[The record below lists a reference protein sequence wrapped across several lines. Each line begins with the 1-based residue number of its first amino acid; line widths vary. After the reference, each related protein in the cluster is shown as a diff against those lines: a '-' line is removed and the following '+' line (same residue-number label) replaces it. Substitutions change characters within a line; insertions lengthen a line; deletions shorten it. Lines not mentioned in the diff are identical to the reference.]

1 MPGPARPPFALNLIM
16 VLYLFWGDDDFAL
29 TKAVSALKDKSLD
42 ADWASFNFER
52 INADQPEGALAALTQ
67 AMTPP
72 FGMGKRF
79 IWLAEPPFLQQA
91 SEAVTQ
97 ELERT
102 LPQLLDSSVLV
113 ITGKKKP
120 NGRLKSTKLLQKHG
134 EVKEFSAIS
143 PWKTDQ
149 ITDKVRQAAKEVG
162 VRLTRASGELLVEA
176 VGNNTRQLYNELEKL
191 RLFGSGTVAEGQLDG
206 HAEAEPLDLETVA
219 GLITTSTQSS
229 LQLASA
235 IRMGDTGKALELVA
249 DLLGRNEP
257 ALRIVAT
264 LVGQFRT
271 WLWVRVM
278 TEAGERDEKAIAQ
291 AAGIGNPKRIYFLRQ
306 EINGLSQP
314 QLLQAMPVLLS
325 LESEIKIGR
334 NPEATLQTK
343 VIELCQ
349 ICRGRR

>member
-1 MPGPARPPFALNLIM
+1 MA
-16 VLYLFWGDDDFAL
+16 LYLFWGDDDFAL
-29 TKAVSALKDKSLD
+29 TKAVTALKDKSLN

-52 INADQPEGALAALTQ
+52 INAEQPEGALAALTQ

-79 IWLAEPPFLQQA
+79 IWLVEPPFLQQA
-91 SEAVTQ
+91 SDSVTQ

-102 LPQLLDSSVLV
+102 LPQLLDSSVVV

-120 NGRLKSTKLLQKHG
+120 NGRLKSTKLLQKHA
-134 EVKEFSAIS
+134 EVKEFSAIP

-162 VRLTRASGELLVEA
+162 VRLTRASGEFLVEA

-191 RLFGSGTVAEGQLDG
+191 RLFGNGTVNDGQT
-206 HAEAEPLDLETVA
+206 EAEPLDLETVA

-314 QLLQAMPVLLS
+314 QLLQAMPVLLN

>member
-1 MPGPARPPFALNLIM
+1 MA
-16 VLYLFWGDDDFAL
+16 LYLFWGDDDFAL
-29 TKAVSALKDKSLD
+29 TQAVTALKNKSLN

-52 INADQPEGALAALTQ
+52 IEADQPEGALAALTQ

-91 SEAVTQ
+91 ADSVTQ

-102 LPQLLDSSVLV
+102 LPQLLDSSVVV

-120 NGRLKSTKLLQKHG
+120 NGRLKSTKLLQEHA
-134 EVKEFSAIS
+134 EVKEFSAIP

-162 VRLTRASGELLVEA
+162 VRLTRASGEFLVEA

-191 RLFGSGTVAEGQLDG
+191 RLFGNGTVTDGQM
-206 HAEAEPLDLETVA
+206 EAEPLDLETVA

-271 WLWVRVM
+271 WLWLRVM
-278 TEAGERDEKAIAQ
+278 TEAGERDEKAIAA

-314 QLLQAMPVLLS
+314 QLLQAMPVLLN

>member
-1 MPGPARPPFALNLIM
+1 M
-16 VLYLFWGDDDFAL
+16 VLYLYWGDDDFAL
-29 TKAVSALKDKSLD
+29 NKAVIALKDKALD
-42 ADWASFNFER
+42 ANWASFNFER
-52 INADQPEGALAALTQ
+52 ISAEQPEGALAGLTQ

-72 FGMGKRF
+72 FGLGKRF
-79 IWLAEPPFLQQA
+79 IWLDEPPFLQQA
-91 SEAVTQ
+91 SESITQ
-97 ELERT
+97 ELQRT
-102 LPQLLDSSVLV
+102 LPQLLDSSVLI
-113 ITGKKKP
+113 ITSKKKP
-120 NGRLKSTKLLQKHG
+120 NGRLKSTKLLQQHA
-134 EVKEFSAIS
+134 EVKEFSAIP

-149 ITDKVRQAAKEVG
+149 ITDKVRQAAQEVG
-162 VRLTRASGELLVEA
+162 VRLTRASGEFLVEA

-191 RLFGSGTVAEGQLDG
+191 RLFGNGTVRDPGASGSGEP
-206 HAEAEPLDLETVA
+206 EPLELATVA
-219 GLITTSTQSS
+219 GLITTNTQSS

-306 EINGLSQP
+306 EISSLSQP

-334 NPEATLQTK
+334 EAEATLQTK

>member
-1 MPGPARPPFALNLIM
+1 MA
-16 VLYLFWGDDDFAL
+16 LYLYWGDDDFAL
-29 TKAVSALKDKSLD
+29 NKAVIALKDKSLN

-52 INADQPEGALAALTQ
+52 INPEQPEGALGALTQ

-72 FGMGKRF
+72 FGMGQRF
-79 IWLAEPPFLQQA
+79 IWLDEPPFLQQA
-91 SEAVTQ
+91 SDAVTQ

-120 NGRLKSTKLLQKHG
+120 NGRLKSTKLLQKHA
-134 EVKEFSAIS
+134 EVKEFSAIP

-162 VRLTRASGELLVEA
+162 VRLTRASGEFLVEA

-191 RLFGSGTVAEGQLDG
+191 RLFGNGTINDGQT
-206 HAEAEPLDLETVA
+206 EAEPLDLETVA
-219 GLITTSTQSS
+219 RLITTSTQSS

-325 LESEIKIGR
+325 LEADIKIGR
-334 NPEATLQTK
+334 DAEATLQTK

>member
-1 MPGPARPPFALNLIM
+1 M

-29 TKAVSALKDKSLD
+29 TKAVIALQETSLNP
-42 ADWASFNFER
+42 DWASFNFER

-134 EVKEFSAIS
+134 EVKEFTSIP

-149 ITDKVRQAAKEVG
+149 ITEKVRQAAKEVG
-162 VRLTRASGELLVEA
+162 VRLTRASGEFLVEA

-191 RLFGSGTVAEGQLDG
+191 RLFGNGTVTSGTVTDTPGQQSGDG
-206 HAEAEPLDLETVA
+206 QAEPLDLETVA

-235 IRMGDTGKALELVA
+235 IRMGDTSKALELVA

-325 LESEIKIGR
+325 LESDIKIGR
-334 NPEATLQTK
+334 DPEATLQTK

>member
-1 MPGPARPPFALNLIM
+1 MALH
-16 VLYLFWGDDDFAL
+16 LYWGDDDFAL
-29 TKAVSALKDKSLD
+29 NKAVTALKTKSLN

-52 INADQPEGALAALTQ
+52 LNAEQPEAAQAALTQ

-79 IWLAEPPFLQQA
+79 IWLVEPPFLQQA

-113 ITGKKKP
+113 ITSPKKP
-120 NGRLKSTKLLQKHG
+120 NGRLKSTKLLQKHA
-134 EVKEFSAIS
+134 EVKEFSAVP

-149 ITDKVRQAAKEVG
+149 ITDRVRQAAKEVG
-162 VRLTRASGELLVEA
+162 VRLTRASGEFLVEA

-191 RLFGSGTVAEGQLDG
+191 RLFGSGVQGGGSAVDNGIPTEPK
-206 HAEAEPLDLETVA
+206 PLDLETVA
-219 GLITTSTQSS
+219 SLVTTSTQSS

-278 TEAGERDEKAIAQ
+278 TEAGERDEKAIAA
-291 AAGIGNPKRIYFLRQ
+291 AAGVGNPKRIYFLRQ
-306 EINGLSQP
+306 EINGLSQA
-314 QLLQAMPVLLS
+314 QLLQAMPILLS

-334 NPEATLQTK
+334 EAEATLQTK
-343 VIELCQ
+343 IIELCQ

>member
-1 MPGPARPPFALNLIM
+1 MALY
-16 VLYLFWGDDDFAL
+16 VFWGDDDFAL
-29 TKAVSALKDKSLD
+29 NKAVAALKDKSLD
-42 ADWASFNFER
+42 TDWASFNFER
-52 INADQPEGALAALTQ
+52 INAEQPEGALAALTQ

-72 FGMGKRF
+72 FGMGQRF
-79 IWLAEPPFLQQA
+79 IWLVEPPFLQQA

-102 LPQLLDSSVLV
+102 LPQLLDSSVLM
-113 ITGKKKP
+113 ITATKKP

-134 EVKEFSAIS
+134 EIKEFSAIP
-143 PWKTDQ
+143 PWKTEQ
-149 ITDKVRQAAKEVG
+149 ITNKVRQAAKEVG
-162 VRLTRASGELLVEA
+162 VRLTRASGEYLVEA

-191 RLFGSGTVAEGQLDG
+191 RLFSGG
-206 HAEAEPLDLETVA
+206 AEADSAGPNGTGGPSAETPPLDLPTVM

-235 IRMGDTGKALELVA
+235 VRMGDTPKALELVA

-291 AAGIGNPKRIYFLRQ
+291 AAGVGNPKRIYFLRQ
-306 EINGLSQP
+306 EINGLSQS
-314 QLLQAMPVLLS
+314 QLQIAECHQGVEPS
-325 LESEIKIGR
+325 GR
-334 NPEATLQTK
+334 SAQLVVTRL
-343 VIELCQ
+343 
-349 ICRGRR
+349 

>member
-1 MPGPARPPFALNLIM
+1 M
-16 VLYLFWGDDDFAL
+16 VLHVFWGDDDFAL
-29 TKAVSALKDKSLD
+29 NKAVTALKAKSLN

-52 INADQPEGALAALTQ
+52 INGDQPEGALAALTQ

-91 SEAVTQ
+91 SDAVTQ

-102 LPQLLDSSVLV
+102 LPQLLESSVLV

-134 EVKEFSAIS
+134 EVKEFSAIP

-162 VRLTRASGELLVEA
+162 VRLTRASGEYLVEA

-191 RLFGSGTVAEGQLDG
+191 RLFGTGAIAAGDANERSGHGQTET
-206 HAEAEPLDLETVA
+206 APLDLETVA

-306 EINGLSQP
+306 EINGLSQR
-314 QLLQAMPVLLS
+314 QLLQAMPILLS
-325 LESEIKIGR
+325 LESDIKIGR
-334 NPEATLQTK
+334 NAEATLQTK

>member
-1 MPGPARPPFALNLIM
+1 M

-29 TKAVSALKDKSLD
+29 TKAVTALKDKSLN

-72 FGMGKRF
+72 FGMGQRF
-79 IWLAEPPFLQQA
+79 IWLVEPPFLQQA
-91 SEAVTQ
+91 SDVVTQ

-113 ITGKKKP
+113 ITGQKKP
-120 NGRLKSTKLLQKHG
+120 NGRLKSTKLLQKYA
-134 EVKEFSAIS
+134 EVKEFSAIP

-162 VRLTRASGELLVEA
+162 VRLTRASGEFLVEA

-191 RLFGSGTVAEGQLDG
+191 RLFGNGTVTGEQPSDRQTD
-206 HAEAEPLDLETVA
+206 AEPLDLETVA

-291 AAGIGNPKRIYFLRQ
+291 AAGVGNPKRIYFLRQ

-334 NPEATLQTK
+334 EAEATLQTK

>member
-1 MPGPARPPFALNLIM
+1 M
-16 VLYLFWGDDDFAL
+16 VIYLFWGDDDFAL
-29 TKAVSALKDKSLD
+29 TKAVTALKDKSLD
-42 ADWASFNFER
+42 ANWASFNFER
-52 INADQPEGALAALTQ
+52 INAEQPEGALAALTQ

-79 IWLAEPPFLQQA
+79 IWLVEPPFLQQA
-91 SEAVTQ
+91 SDSVTQ

-102 LPQLLDSSVLV
+102 LPQLLESSVVV

-120 NGRLKSTKLLQKHG
+120 NGRLKSTKLLQKHA
-134 EVKEFSAIS
+134 EVKEFSAIP

-162 VRLTRASGELLVEA
+162 VRLTRASGEFLVEA

-191 RLFGSGTVAEGQLDG
+191 RLFGNGTVNDGQT
-206 HAEAEPLDLETVA
+206 EAEPLDLETVA

-306 EINGLSQP
+306 EIHGLSQP

>member
-1 MPGPARPPFALNLIM
+1 M
-16 VLYLFWGDDDFAL
+16 VLDLYWGDDDFAL
-29 TKAVSALKDKSLD
+29 NKAVTALKDKALD
-42 ADWASFNFER
+42 ASWASFNFER
-52 INADQPEGALAALTQ
+52 IAAEQPEGALAGLTQ

-79 IWLAEPPFLQQA
+79 IWLDEPPFLQQA
-91 SEAVTQ
+91 SETVTQ

-102 LPQLLDSSVLV
+102 LPQLLDSSVLI
-113 ITGKKKP
+113 ITSKKKP
-120 NGRLKSTKLLQKHG
+120 NGRLKSTKLLQKHA
-134 EVKEFSAIS
+134 EVKEFSAIP

-162 VRLTRASGELLVEA
+162 VRLTRASGEFLVEA

-191 RLFGSGTVAEGQLDG
+191 RLFGNGRVRDRNASEDG
-206 HAEAEPLDLETVA
+206 ETEPLELETVA
-219 GLITTSTQSS
+219 GLITTNTQSS

-257 ALRIVAT
+257 PLRIVAT

-306 EINGLSQP
+306 EISSLSQP
-314 QLLQAMPVLLS
+314 QLLKAMPVLLS

-334 NPEATLQTK
+334 EAEATLQTK

-349 ICRGRR
+349 ICRGRS

>member
-1 MPGPARPPFALNLIM
+1 MP
-16 VLYLFWGDDDFAL
+16 LYLYWGDDDFAL
-29 TKAVSALKDKSLD
+29 NKAVAALKAKTLD
-42 ADWASFNFER
+42 PDWASFNFER

-72 FGMGKRF
+72 FGLGQRL

-91 SEAVTQ
+91 SEAISQ
-97 ELERT
+97 ELERS
-102 LPQLLDSSVLV
+102 LPQLLDSSALL
-113 ITGKKKP
+113 ITSQKKP
-120 NGRLKSTKLLQKHG
+120 NGRLKSTKLLQKHA
-134 EVKEFSAIS
+134 EEKEFSAIP

-149 ITDKVRQAAKEVG
+149 ITDQVRQAAKEVG
-162 VRLTRASGELLVEA
+162 VKLTRASGEFLVEA
-176 VGNNTRQLYNELEKL
+176 VGNNSRQLYNELEKL
-191 RLFGSGTVAEGQLDG
+191 RLFGNGPGGDRS
-206 HAEAEPLDLETVA
+206 EPLDLETVA
-219 GLITTSTQSS
+219 GLVTTSTQSS

-291 AAGIGNPKRIYFLRQ
+291 AAGVGNPKRIYFLRQ

-314 QLLQAMPVLLS
+314 QLLQAMPLLLS
-325 LESEIKIGR
+325 LESEIKLGR
-334 NPEATLQTK
+334 EPQATLQTK

-349 ICRGRR
+349 VCRGRR